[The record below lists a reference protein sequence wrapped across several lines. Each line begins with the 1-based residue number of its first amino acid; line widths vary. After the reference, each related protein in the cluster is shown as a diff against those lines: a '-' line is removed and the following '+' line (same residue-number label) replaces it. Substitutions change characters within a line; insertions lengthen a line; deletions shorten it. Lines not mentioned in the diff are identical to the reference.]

1 MAIMPPRAPVV
12 WTTIAVGSERFRQR
26 LDARH
31 RELTTQARARGR
43 AYRRSRGRA
52 DVDVARMRADFL
64 AALGRLT
71 AYEAASAG
79 LARCRFEPQLAAHA
93 DDLSRDYFRLWQ
105 LVARR
110 GSEQDLLEERSSER
124 LDYFATQLGR
134 LEGLADALTL
144 AGRNV
149 RLFPLPPMPWATVA

>member
-1 MAIMPPRAPVV
+1 MPPRAPVV
-12 WTTIAVGSERFRQR
+12 WTTQPTRTERIRQR
-26 LDARH
+26 LDGRH
-31 RELTTQARARGR
+31 SDLSRDA
-43 AYRRSRGRA
+43 RSRGARYRDARTGPA
-52 DVDVARMRADFL
+52 DPETIRLRVDFL
-64 AALGRLT
+64 ASLGRL
-71 AYEAASAG
+71 AAFESAS
-79 LARCRFEPQLAAHA
+79 LSLSCCRFDAQLRAYA

-110 GSEQDLLEERSSER
+110 GSEQDSLEERSSER